1 MQALFDEKLQEKVI
15 EIQQLKETSEM
26 TMRKVQMEMIEK
38 DLKILQLSQDGRK
51 MQNQASYS

>member
-15 EIQQLKETSEM
+15 EIHQLKETSEM

-38 DLKILQLSQDGRK
+38 DLKILQLS
-51 MQNQASYS
+51 

>member
-26 TMRKVQMEMIEK
+26 TMRKAQMEMIEK
-38 DLKILQLSQDGRK
+38 DLKILQLS
-51 MQNQASYS
+51 

>member
-15 EIQQLKETSEM
+15 EIHQLKETSEM

-38 DLKILQLSQDGRK
+38 DLKISQLSQDGRK

>member
-15 EIQQLKETSEM
+15 EIQQLKEVSEM

-38 DLKILQLSQDGRK
+38 DLKILQLS
-51 MQNQASYS
+51 